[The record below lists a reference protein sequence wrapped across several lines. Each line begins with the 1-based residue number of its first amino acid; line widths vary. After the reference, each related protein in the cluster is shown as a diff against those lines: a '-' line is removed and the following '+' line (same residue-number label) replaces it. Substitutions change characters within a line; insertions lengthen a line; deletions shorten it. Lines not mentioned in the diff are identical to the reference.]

1 MQEDIFA
8 DEGRK
13 IMNPTELRRLAEARL
28 ISNPRPTESRS
39 FADTQKLLHELEVS
53 QIELEMQS
61 EVLAADDLASYRH
74 AQLYELA
81 PIGYYVMERNSM
93 VTRTN
98 LQGASQ
104 LGLAESAITGRR
116 FLNFVALEHRATF
129 CDCLDEAVD
138 AGVEQTCEILV
149 HVNKR
154 TLWFHV
160 EVSVGETKTECLV
173 TMANITPRRLAEES
187 LQNSEARY
195 RDIFQSAHD
204 GILRLDNEGNL
215 LEVNASY
222 CRLSGYSEQELLT
235 MRIADLEVIKDINEA
250 ATYSQQRVKA
260 GAACFMTQHRCK
272 DGSVLDVEVSKQYRS
287 EDGGQVMAFI
297 HDITHRVEEQ
307 ENLLKRQREMS
318 QAREVEALGRLSS
331 GIARE
336 FTNLLTIITGYTEL
350 AQSTDSTSDPAE
362 TATYLQTVLDA
373 SDLAKGMVSQ
383 LLAFSPTDASKEQP
397 MNLAALVAESVDFV
411 RSMLPSSINIDLNQ
425 AEDLPAVLIDSVQIF
440 QLLTN
445 LCSNARDAMAG
456 AGTLT
461 IDVSSVRGFNEN
473 CKLCHHCI
481 SGDWVQLKV
490 TDTGSELTAQDME
503 HLFEP
508 LYTTEPAGQG
518 IGMGLSAIHGIMGRP
533 DRHVLVTSHPG
544 GTEFRLLFEPLV

>member
-1 MQEDIFA
+1 MSL
-8 DEGRK
+8 
-13 IMNPTELRRLAEARL
+13 TELRRLAEARL
-28 ISNPRPTESRS
+28 ILNPRPTKSRS

-53 QIELEMQS
+53 QIELEMQN
-61 EVLAADDLASYRH
+61 EVLAEDDLASHRH

-81 PIGYYVMERNSM
+81 PIGYYVMARNSM
-93 VTRTN
+93 VTRSN

-129 CDCLDEAVD
+129 CDCLEKAVD

-149 HVNKR
+149 HVNKLA
-154 TLWFHV
+154 LWFHV

-173 TMANITPRRLAEES
+173 TMANITSRRLAEES
-187 LQNSEARY
+187 LQNSETRY
-195 RDIFQSAHD
+195 RTIFQSAHD

-235 MRIADLEVIKDINEA
+235 MRIADLEVIESVNEA
-250 ATYSQQRVKA
+250 ATDSQQLVKA
-260 GAACFMTQHRCK
+260 SAARFITQHRCK
-272 DGSVLDVEVSKQYRS
+272 DGSVFDVEVRKQYRS
-287 EDGGQVMAFI
+287 EDGGQVVAFI
-297 HDITHRVEEQ
+297 HHITHRVEEQ
-307 ENLLKRQREMS
+307 ENLLKFQREMS
-318 QAREVEALGRLSS
+318 QARKMEALGRLSS
-331 GIARE
+331 GVAHK
-336 FTNLLTIITGYTEL
+336 FNNLLTIITGYTEL
-350 AQSTDSTSDPAE
+350 AQRTDITPDPAE
-362 TATYLQTVLDA
+362 RATYLQTVLEA
-373 SDLAKGMVSQ
+373 SYLAKGMVSQ
-383 LLAFSPTDASKEQP
+383 LQAFSRADASEEQP
-397 MNLAALVAESVDFV
+397 MNLAALVEESLDFV
-411 RSMLPSSINIDLNQ
+411 RSTLPSSINIDLNQ
-425 AEDLPAVLIDSVQIF
+425 AEGLPAVLIDSVQIF

-445 LCSNARDAMAG
+445 LSNNARDAMAG
-456 AGTLT
+456 VGTLT

-473 CKLCHHCI
+473 CKLCHQCI

-508 LYTTEPAGQG
+508 LYTTKPAGEG
-518 IGMGLSAIHGIMGRP
+518 LGMGLSAIHGIMGRP
-533 DRHVLVTSHPG
+533 DRHVLVTSHAG

>member
-1 MQEDIFA
+1 
-8 DEGRK
+8 
-13 IMNPTELRRLAEARL
+13 MNLTELRRLAEARL
-28 ISNPRPTESRS
+28 ISNPTPAESRS
-39 FADTQKLLHELEVS
+39 LADSQKLLHELQVS
-53 QIELEMQS
+53 QIELEMQN
-61 EVLAADDLASYRH
+61 EVLAEGDLASYRH

-93 VTRTN
+93 VTRSN
-98 LQGASQ
+98 LLGASQ
-104 LGLAESAITGRR
+104 LGLAESAIIGRR

-129 CDCLDEAVD
+129 CDCLDKAVD

-149 HVNKR
+149 HVNKLN
-154 TLWFHV
+154 LWFHV

-173 TMANITPRRLAEES
+173 TMANITPHRLAEES

-195 RDIFQSAHD
+195 RTIFQSAHD

-235 MRIADLEVIKDINEA
+235 MRIADLEVIENIDET
-250 ATYSQQRVKA
+250 ATYPQQLVKGVSA
-260 GAACFMTQHRCK
+260 LFVTQHRCK
-272 DGSVLDVEVSKQYRS
+272 DGSVFFVEVSKHYSS
-287 EDGGQVMAFI
+287 EDGGQVVAFI
-297 HDITHRVEEQ
+297 HDITQRVEEQ
-307 ENLLKRQREMS
+307 ESLLKLQREMS
-318 QAREVEALGRLSS
+318 QARKMEALGHLSS
-331 GIARE
+331 GVAHK
-336 FTNLLTIITGYTEL
+336 FNNLLTIIIGYTEL
-350 AQSTDSTSDPAE
+350 AQSTDSTPDPAE
-362 TATYLQTVLDA
+362 RAAYLQTVLDA

-383 LLAFSPTDASKEQP
+383 LLAFSRIDASKEQA

-445 LCSNARDAMAG
+445 LSNNARDAMRG
-456 AGTLT
+456 TGTLT
-461 IDVSSVRGFNEN
+461 IDVSSVRGSNEN
-473 CKLCHHCI
+473 CKLCDQCI

-508 LYTTEPAGQG
+508 LYTTKPTGEGK
-518 IGMGLSAIHGIMGRP
+518 GMGLSAIHGIMGRP
-533 DRHVLVTSHPG
+533 DRHVLVTSHAG

>member
-1 MQEDIFA
+1 
-8 DEGRK
+8 
-13 IMNPTELRRLAEARL
+13 MNLTELRRLAEARL
-28 ISNPRPTESRS
+28 ISNPTPTESRS
-39 FADTQKLLHELEVS
+39 FADTQKLLHELQVS
-53 QIELEMQS
+53 QIELEMQN
-61 EVLAADDLASYRH
+61 EVLAEDGLASYRH

-81 PIGYYVMERNSM
+81 PTGYYVMERNSM

-116 FLNFVALEHRATF
+116 FLNFVALEHRASF
-129 CDCLDEAVD
+129 CDCLDKAAD
-138 AGVEQTCEILV
+138 TGVEQTCEILV
-149 HVNKR
+149 HVNKLI
-154 TLWFHV
+154 LWFHV

-173 TMANITPRRLAEES
+173 TMVNITPRRLAEER

-195 RDIFQSAHD
+195 RSIVQSAHD

-235 MRIADLEVIKDINEA
+235 MRIADLEVIENINA
-250 ATYSQQRVKA
+250 AVTYSQQLAKA
-260 GAACFMTQHRCK
+260 GAARFITQHRSK
-272 DGSVLDVEVSKQYRS
+272 DGSVFDVEVSKQYRS
-287 EDGGQVMAFI
+287 EDGGQVVAFI

-307 ENLLKRQREMS
+307 ENLLKLQREMS
-318 QAREVEALGRLSS
+318 QTRRMEALEHLSR
-331 GIARE
+331 GVAHK
-336 FTNLLTIITGYTEL
+336 FNNLLTIITGYTEL
-350 AQSTDSTSDPAE
+350 AQSTDSTPDPSE
-362 TATYLQTVLDA
+362 RATYLQTVLEA
-373 SDLAKGMVSQ
+373 SYLAKGIVSQ
-383 LLAFSPTDASKEQP
+383 LLAFSRADASKEQP
-397 MNLAALVAESVDFV
+397 MNLAALVAESVDLV

-425 AEDLPAVLIDSVQIF
+425 AEDLPAVLIDSVQMF
-440 QLLTN
+440 QLLTS
-445 LCSNARDAMAG
+445 LCNNARDAMAG

-461 IDVSSVRGFNEN
+461 IDVSFVRGFNEN
-473 CKLCHHCI
+473 CKLCHQCV

-490 TDTGSELTAQDME
+490 TDTGGELTAQDME

-508 LYTTEPAGQG
+508 LYTTKPAGEG
-518 IGMGLSAIHGIMGRP
+518 LGMGLSAIHGIMGRP